1 MSGSPHDAFAGGRR
15 PPGDTPLAGSQISSG
30 LLGRDRFEHAFVTA
44 VIGMAIVTTDGCFLQ
59 VNPALC
65 DMLGYSE
72 DDLLRESHQSITHPD
87 DVVLEIEQTRR
98 LLEGETDSYR
108 LEKRYLHRDRH
119 EIWSELSVS
128 LVRNDDG
135 RPRYFITQMVDITDR
150 KMFEQ
155 QLVHQA
161 FHDRLTGLPN
171 RGLFMDR
178 LEHALARR
186 PRAEETIAVIFL
198 DLDNFKVINDSLGH
212 RAGDQLLLTMAA
224 RLQTC
229 VREGDTVAR
238 LGGDE
243 FTVLLEH
250 ITDVSDAIRVAQR
263 IAEQSLTLYT
273 IGDREVSVTA
283 SIGIALPSDEGE
295 SADDL
300 LRNADIAM
308 YEAKRRGKARFEVF
322 KTPMNVRARERLELE
337 IELQRA
343 IERGEFVLHYQPV
356 VDLRTGRINEV
367 EALIRWRH
375 PLRGLLPPADFI
387 AIADE
392 TGTILD
398 IGGWVLRRACRR
410 LRQWQQELPAPP
422 GQLPLTMSVNLSTRQ
437 FLQPSLTETVR
448 AVLDET
454 GINPKTLKLEVTE
467 RVIMEDAASA
477 IATLRDLRELGITL
491 AIDDFGIGYS
501 SLSDLKQFAVNILKI
516 DRIFVDGISRD
527 MEDTSIVTAIIAI
540 GKSLGIRTVAEGIET
555 PAQLAFLT
563 AHGCDSG
570 QGHLFSPPLPPEE
583 ITTLLRNQTTYRIPP
598 PASSQP
604 ASFV

>member
-1 MSGSPHDAFAGGRR
+1 MSGGPNDDR
-15 PPGDTPLAGSQISSG
+15 PARGQIASG
-30 LLGRDRFEHAFVTA
+30 LLGRDRFQHAFFAA
-44 VIGMAIVTTDGCFLQ
+44 VVGMAIVTVDGSFLQ

-65 DMLGYSE
+65 DLVGYDE
-72 DDLLRESHQSITHPD
+72 DDLLRLTHPSITHPD
-87 DVVLEIEQTRR
+87 DIQQESEQNQR
-98 LLEGETDSYR
+98 LLAGETDSYR
-108 LEKRYLHRDRH
+108 IEKRYVHREGH

-128 LVRNDDG
+128 LVRNESG
-135 RPRYFITQMVDITDR
+135 RPRYLIAQMVDITDR
-150 KMFEQ
+150 KLFEQ
-155 QLVHQA
+155 QLLHQA

-186 PRAEETIAVIFL
+186 PREDETIAVLFL

-212 RAGDQLLLTMAA
+212 RAGDQLLLTMAE

-250 ITDVSDAIRVAQR
+250 ITDLTDAILVAQR

-283 SIGIALPSDEGE
+283 SIGIAIPGGEGE
-295 SADDL
+295 TADDL

-308 YEAKRRGKARFEVF
+308 YEAKRRGKARYEVF
-322 KTPMNVRARERLELE
+322 AAPMTVRAHERLELE
-337 IELQRA
+337 IELRRA

-356 VDLRTGRINEV
+356 VDLRTGRIVEV

-387 AIADE
+387 TIAEE
-392 TGTILD
+392 TGAMID

-410 LRQWQQELPAPP
+410 LQQWQQEFPAPA
-422 GQLPLTMSVNLSTRQ
+422 GQRPLTMSVNLSTRQ
-437 FLQPSLTETVR
+437 FLQPSLVDTVR
-448 AVLDET
+448 EVLDET
-454 GINPKTLKLEVTE
+454 GIEPRTLKLEVSE
-467 RVIMEDAASA
+467 RAIMEDAASA
-477 IATLRDLRELGITL
+477 IATLRDLRALGIKL
-491 AIDDFGIGYS
+491 AIDDFGTGYS
-501 SLSDLKQFAVNILKI
+501 SLTYLKQFAVNILKI
-516 DRIFVDGISRD
+516 DRMFVDGISHD
-527 MEDTSIVTAIIAI
+527 IEDTSIVEAILAI
-540 GKSLGIRTVAEGIET
+540 GKSLGIRTVAEGVET

-563 AHGCDSG
+563 ARGCNSG
-570 QGHLFSPPLPPEE
+570 QGHLFSPPLPPDEF
-583 ITTLLRNQTTYRIPP
+583 TTLLRNHTTYRMPP
-598 PASSQP
+598 PSGGQVLSLIGG
-604 ASFV
+604 

>member
-1 MSGSPHDAFAGGRR
+1 MSGR
-15 PPGDTPLAGSQISSG
+15 PRDIMLSGSQVSSG
-30 LLGRDRFEHAFVTA
+30 LLGRDRFQHAFFAA
-44 VIGMAIVTTDGCFLQ
+44 VVGMAIVTTDGCFLQ

-65 DMLGYSE
+65 EMLGYNE
-72 DDLLRESHQSITHPD
+72 DELLRESHQSITHPE
-87 DVVLEIEQTRR
+87 DVGLDIEQTRR
-98 LLEGETDSYR
+98 LLAGETDSYR
-108 LEKRYLHRDRH
+108 LEKRYIRRDGH
-119 EIWSELSVS
+119 EIWAELSVS
-128 LVRNDDG
+128 LVRNEDG
-135 RPRYFITQMVDITDR
+135 KPRYFIAQMVDITDR

-186 PRAEETIAVIFL
+186 PRAGEAIAVIFL

-243 FTVLLEH
+243 FTILLEH
-250 ITDVSDAIRVAQR
+250 ITDVSDAILVAQR

-273 IGDREVSVTA
+273 IGEREVSVTA

-308 YEAKRRGKARFEVF
+308 YEAKRRGKAQYAVF
-322 KTPMNVRARERLELE
+322 AAPMNVRARERLELE

-343 IERGEFVLHYQPV
+343 VERGEFVLHFQPV

-375 PLRGLLPPADFI
+375 PVRGLLPPSDFI

-410 LRQWQQELPAPP
+410 LLEWQQDFPAPV
-422 GQLPLTMSVNLSTRQ
+422 GEAPLTMSVNLSTRQ
-437 FLQPSLTETVR
+437 FLQPSLVETVR
-448 AVLDET
+448 EVLDET
-454 GINPKTLKLEVTE
+454 GIDPRTLKLEVTE

-477 IATLRDLRELGITL
+477 IATLRDLRALGITL
-491 AIDDFGIGYS
+491 AIDDFGTGYS
-501 SLSDLKQFAVNILKI
+501 SLTYLKQFAVNILKI
-516 DRIFVDGISRD
+516 DRMFVDGISRD
-527 MEDTSIVTAIIAI
+527 IEDTSIVAAVIAI
-540 GKSLGIRTVAEGIET
+540 GKSLGIKTVAEGVET

-563 AHGCDSG
+563 ARGCDSG

-598 PASSQP
+598 ATSGES
-604 ASFV
+604 AFVHDG

>member
-1 MSGSPHDAFAGGRR
+1 MSGSQRDITAASGVSPAGNQV
-15 PPGDTPLAGSQISSG
+15 ASG
-30 LLGRDRFEHAFVTA
+30 LLGRDRFEHAFFAA
-44 VIGMAIVTTDGCFLQ
+44 VIGMAIVTTDGNFLQ

-65 DMLGYSE
+65 EVLGYDE
-72 DDLLRESHQSITHPD
+72 DDLLRETHQSITHPD
-87 DVVLEIEQTRR
+87 DIGLENEQTKR
-98 LLEGETDSYR
+98 LLAGEIDRYQ
-108 LEKRYLHRDRH
+108 LEKRYIHRDGH

-128 LVRNDDG
+128 LVRNETG
-135 RPRYFITQMVDITDR
+135 NPRYFIAQMVDITER
-150 KMFEQ
+150 KMVEQ
-155 QLVHQA
+155 QLLHQA

-186 PRAEETIAVIFL
+186 PREGEMIAVIFL

-250 ITDVSDAIRVAQR
+250 ITDLSDAIRVAQR
-263 IAEQSLTLYT
+263 IAEQSLTLYA

-283 SIGIALPSDEGE
+283 SIGIALPADENE

-308 YEAKRRGKARFEVF
+308 YEAKRRGKARYEVF
-322 KTPMNVRARERLELE
+322 APPMNVRARERLELE

-387 AIADE
+387 SIADE

-398 IGGWVLRRACRR
+398 IGGWVLQRACRK
-410 LRQWQQELPAPP
+410 LLHWQQEFPPPP
-422 GQLPLTMSVNLSTRQ
+422 GEPQLTMSVNLSTRQ
-437 FLQPSLTETVR
+437 FLQPSLVDTVR
-448 AVLDET
+448 AVLEET
-454 GINPKTLKLEVTE
+454 EIDAQTLKLEVTE

-477 IATLRDLRELGITL
+477 IATLRDLRALGITL

-501 SLSDLKQFAVNILKI
+501 SLTDLKQFAVNILKI
-516 DRIFVDGISRD
+516 DRMFVDGISRD
-527 MEDTSIVTAIIAI
+527 MDDTSIVAAIIAI

-563 AHGCDSG
+563 ARGCDSG
-570 QGHLFSPPLPPEE
+570 QGHLFAPPLPPEE

-598 PASSQP
+598 PAAGESLSLYGG
-604 ASFV
+604 